1 MHNYNLNRKIKQ
13 NDDQVK
19 DSLPV
24 LFSNIPNADAQGD
37 RLLKNITKKLK
48 SMIIKT
54 FFKKN
59 IQNTYSQL
67 LLFTILSDIWN

>member
-67 LLFTILSDIWN
+67 LIFTILSDI

>member
-37 RLLKNITKKLK
+37 RLLKNTTKKLK

-67 LLFTILSDIWN
+67 LLFTILSDI

>member
-59 IQNTYSQL
+59 IQNTYCQL
-67 LLFTILSDIWN
+67 LLFTILSDI

>member
-67 LLFTILSDIWN
+67 LLFTILSDI

>member
-67 LLFTILSDIWN
+67 LLFTILSAI

>member
-54 FFKKN
+54 FCKKN

-67 LLFTILSDIWN
+67 LLFTILSDI